1 MEGRRRWRG
10 FEDAGGMLTISSI
23 ESFHF
28 ANYSSLFGGTVLQRQ
43 RSVESCAPSTTVRSL
58 RELQWSPPPLSRGR
72 MVRAISFSQ
81 RDPRRRYV
89 PGEVRIERS
98 SLRYSLRSIRATLA
112 NCVCISD
119 CVF

>member
-43 RSVESCAPSTTVRSL
+43 RSVEAPM
-58 RELQWSPPPLSRGR
+58 PPR
-72 MVRAISFSQ
+72 ISF
-81 RDPRRRYV
+81 
-89 PGEVRIERS
+89 
-98 SLRYSLRSIRATLA
+98 RSIRATLA
-112 NCVCISD
+112 TNMISGQMGRPRYLHD
-119 CVF
+119 LACFLRQCTWRKEVAL